1 MVVRQKRF
9 SVSPRQCD
17 GYRSAGIMYLVRIYH
32 FGEFAEI
39 IFLRE
44 SQGKG
49 LERTIHEF
57 VFEGL
62 AKSFDETFVQYG
74 FTRVVQQVQDLFA
87 SQSLAGIPAVKGIII
102 VTHKNGQVCIAVVG
116 FQHHWRRE
124 PPQDGRHRPVA
135 DFAEYKNLLGFRQ
148 IERVFMTCLIV
159 ITTDGFERFAVGIE
173 KRCDDRHLQGD
184 IRFGGLMRCLG
195 DL

>member
-1 MVVRQKRF
+1 
-9 SVSPRQCD
+9 
-17 GYRSAGIMYLVRIYH
+17 MYLVRINH

-62 AKSFDETFVQYG
+62 AKSFNETFVQRG
-74 FTRVVQQVQDLFA
+74 FIRVVQQVQDLFA
-87 SQSLAGIPAVKGIII
+87 GQSLAGIPAVKGIII

-116 FQHHWRRE
+116 FQHHGRRE
-124 PPQDGRHRPVA
+124 SPQDGRHRRVV
-135 DFAEYKNLLGFRQ
+135 DFAEYKNLLSFRKVK
-148 IERVFMTCLIV
+148 RMLVTRFIV
-159 ITTDGFERFAVGIE
+159 ITTQGFERVAVDIE
-173 KRCDDRHLQGD
+173 KRCDDRHLQGG
-184 IRFGGLMRCLG
+184 IRCGGLMRCLA